1 MTITTQ
7 QENQILRLGQAMF
20 NAAPGANYLS
30 EFSAY
35 LDFGSSLADLAQSLS
50 GTEAFLGK
58 TYYGCVSSAEFA
70 DDFVN
75 ELVGNYAS
83 AADKSWATNYIVERM
98 SAGVTQA
105 GIISELTQTLS
116 AVNWEDANWGVAA
129 TQYNIRIATKII
141 DNLAGNT
148 ASASA
153 KNDAID
159 YIVWE
164 MAANGKN
171 TGQMVEW
178 AITALD
184 EMDHADSAWGDAA
197 VLFDNRIEVS
207 RYYSVDKAGKAIDL
221 GTLQQ
226 VLAPVTTSAG
236 SIATAISQFDSLLS
250 GVARDGY
257 LADTTLFIDLN
268 GDRVRTLDETQVT
281 TDGHG
286 NFTFPAGAFGQ
297 IVASGGTDITTLL
310 PFTGAFTAPA
320 GATVVNPL
328 TTLLQVFIEQ
338 GQGIDTAELTL
349 AKALGVNANNF
360 DVIHFDPLPTALNVN
375 ASVDQQA
382 LGLQLRAASANVANL
397 MVAAGSLLQGAA
409 GGEDK
414 LALITAE
421 QAVLKALANAINTD
435 SDGVINFSDQAM
447 LRSVLIESAT
457 LLCHNANVT
466 EALGKITAMA
476 TDFAAIMAAAAN
488 NISNA
493 VAAGGAV
500 APILVNIAQAEV
512 VVQGDLANQ
521 LAVAAETG
529 DLSGLLPGFTGDAFQ
544 DKTDQV
550 IIGELDPNTTADDA
564 AVAESNA
571 AVTAIDITAPVMRS
585 ATVSADGKSVVII
598 YSEPLTGTA
607 EAGDYGLTLS
617 SGNTAITGATI
628 GTGIGVNKVTLTLS
642 NAIGSTATVSNL
654 VYNAAAGSID
664 SIKDA
669 AITPNSAATQ
679 TLVKVTN
686 GSTVSFTPTD
696 STAPVMTSAAVSAD
710 GTKMV
715 ITYSEPLTGTAE
727 AGDYGV
733 TLSSGN
739 LTSATS
745 ATIGTGV
752 NANKVTLDLSLAI
765 RSTTTVS
772 NLTYTAADGIDNSIK
787 DAAAIPNNAPTQT
800 LATVINGST
809 LTVVPVDTKAP
820 AMSSA
825 AVSADGT
832 KLVIT
837 YSEPLTGT
845 AEAGDYAI
853 ALSSGS
859 VTATAA
865 TIGTGAAANKVTLT
879 LSGIIKSTNTVSN
892 LVYTAT
898 AGTANSIKDTATM
911 PNNAATQTLA
921 TVINGS
927 TVPIVPIDPPIDPID
942 TTAPVMTSAV
952 VSTDGTKLVITYSEP
967 LTGTAEAG
975 DYGVT
980 LSSGNLTSATAAT
993 IGTGVDANKVT
1004 LDLSLAIRSTT
1015 TVSDLTYIATD
1026 GTSNSI
1032 KDTAAIANNAP
1043 TQTLA
1048 TVINGST
1055 LTVVPVDTKAPAMIS
1070 AAVSADG
1077 TKLVITYSEP
1087 LTGTAEAGDYAIAL
1101 SSGAVT
1107 ATAATIGTGAAANK
1121 VTLTLS
1127 GIINST
1133 NTVSNLVYTST
1144 AGTAN
1149 SIKDT
1154 ATTPNNAATQTL
1166 ATVINGSTVT
1176 PIPVDTT
1183 APVMTSAVVSADGTK
1198 MVITY
1203 SEPLTGKAEADD
1215 YSVTLSSGNLTSAT
1229 AATIGTGVDANKV
1242 TLDLSLAIRSTT
1254 TVSDLTY
1261 IATDGTS
1268 NSIKDAAA
1276 IANNA
1281 PTQTL
1286 ATVINGSTLTVVPV
1300 DTKAPAMSSAAVSA
1314 DGTKLVITYSEP
1326 LTGTAEA
1333 GDYAIALSSGAVT
1346 ATAATIGTG
1355 AAANKVT
1362 LALSGT
1368 INSGTTVSNLAYNA
1382 TAGTANSIK
1391 DTATTPN
1398 NAATQILATVING
1411 STVPTDTTAP
1421 VMTSAA
1427 VSADGT
1433 KMVITYSEP
1442 LTGTAEAGDYGVTL
1456 SSGNLTSATSATI
1469 GTGVNANK
1477 VTLDLSLAIRST
1489 TTVSN
1494 LTYTAADGIDNSI
1507 KDAAAIPNNAPTQ
1520 TLATV
1525 INGSTLTVVPVD
1537 TKAPAMSS
1545 AAVSADGTKLVITY
1559 SEPLTG
1565 TAEAGDYAI
1574 ALSSGAVTA
1583 TTATIGTGAAA
1594 NKVTL
1599 TLSGTINSTNT
1610 VSNLVYTATAGT
1622 ANSIKDTA
1630 TTPNNAATQTLATVT
1645 NGSTVTPT
1653 TDATAPVISSAAVS
1667 TDGKSLVITYSE
1679 PLTGTAEAGD
1689 YGVTLSS
1696 GTTTATA
1703 AAIGA
1708 GIDAN
1713 KVTLT
1718 LSNTINS
1725 GVIVSNLAYNAT
1737 AGTANSIKDAATP
1750 ANNAATQTLAT
1761 VTNGST
1767 VTSGGSTPLTLTTS
1781 NDTVNGTE
1789 GNDTFNATY
1798 DGGLATDTLGAGDKI
1813 NGLGGSDTLNIDHF
1827 GNFAMTPPDSLW
1839 TGLSNIEKVVF
1850 NTTGDGAQT
1859 ITTGTFFQAAFGTN
1873 GVDFKT
1879 TTSGAGAI
1887 TMDLSTFTG
1896 RAVLTTTSIAGAQVI
1911 VTGSGVTSVIAASD
1925 AGALDIKGVGL
1936 ATVIATTTGAGAQT
1950 IGDAGGSGANL
1961 TSVNATAVSGTQTIT
1976 STSTANATVIA
1987 TSSSGKQLITTGDG
2001 NDTITATAAAG
2012 TTNTITTN
2020 AGNDTIVAGLG
2031 NDLITGGLGADQ
2043 MTGGGGVDTF
2053 AIGGNG
2059 SIIGTSLDVITD
2071 FNFGGSDI
2079 LTFGG
2084 ATTVLAIDATLL
2096 VAGSNVQTT
2105 GGGVIVFHANDNT
2118 LALKIAAIQADA
2130 QLDTAG
2136 SIGMFVDGGNTYVYY
2151 AGAAAANA
2159 DDQLI
2164 QLSGVTTLATI
2175 TGGAT
2180 TSIG

>member
-7 QENQILRLGQAMF
+7 QENQILRIGQAMF
-20 NAAPGANYLS
+20 NAAPGASYLS

-50 GTEAFLGK
+50 GTEAFLGR
-58 TYYGCVSSAEFA
+58 TYYDCMSSTEFA
-70 DDFVN
+70 NAFVN
-75 ELVGNYAS
+75 DLVGNNAS
-83 AADKSWATNYIVERM
+83 APDKAWATNYIIDRM
-98 SAGVTQA
+98 AAGITQA
-105 GIISELTQTLS
+105 GIVSELTQTLS
-116 AVNWEDANWGVAA
+116 AVRWDDANWGVAA
-129 TQYNIRIATKII
+129 TQYNTRIATKII
-141 DNLAGNT
+141 DNLTGNA

-153 KNDAID
+153 KADAVD

-171 TGQMVEW
+171 AGQMVEW

-184 EMDHADSAWGDAA
+184 EMDHADSLWGDAA
-197 VLFDNRIEVS
+197 ILFDNRIEVS
-207 RYYSVDKAGKAIDL
+207 RYYSVDKAGTAIDI

-257 LADTTLFIDLN
+257 LADATLFIDLN
-268 GDRVRTLDETQVT
+268 GDRVRTLDESQVT
-281 TDGHG
+281 TDANG

-297 IVASGGTDITTLL
+297 IVATGGTDITTLL
-310 PFTGAFTAPA
+310 PFNGAFTAPA
-320 GATVVNPL
+320 GSTVVSPL

-338 GQGIDTAELTL
+338 GQTL
-349 AKALGVNANNF
+349 AEAKLTVVKALGVSAGSF
-360 DVIHFDPLPTALNVN
+360 DPTHFDPLVSALDVN
-375 ASVDQQA
+375 ATTEQRA
-382 LGLQLRAASANVANL
+382 LATELRGDAAKIANL

-409 GGEDK
+409 GGADK
-414 LALITAE
+414 LDLISAE
-421 QAVLKALANAINTD
+421 QAVMKALANAINED
-435 SDGVINFSDQAM
+435 SDGVISFSDQAM
-447 LRSVLIESAT
+447 LRSVLIDSAT
-457 LLCHNANVT
+457 LLCHNTDVT
-466 EALGKITAMA
+466 AALGKITDMA
-476 TDFAAIMAAAAN
+476 TDFATLMATAAD
-488 NISNA
+488 NIDNA
-493 VAAGGAV
+493 VAAGGDIA
-500 APILVNIAQAEV
+500 AILVNIAQAEV
-512 VVQGDLANQ
+512 VVQGELADQ
-521 LAVAAETG
+521 LFAAAETG
-529 DLSGLLPGFTGDAFQ
+529 DLSGLLPGFTDDAFQ
-544 DKTDQV
+544 DKTEQV
-550 IIGELDPNTTADDA
+550 IIGDLDPNSTADDA

-617 SGNTAITGATI
+617 SGNTTITGATI
-628 GTGIGVNKVTLTLS
+628 GTGTSINKVTLTLS
-642 NAIGSTATVSNL
+642 NAIGSSATVSNL
-654 VYNAAAGSID
+654 VYNAAAGTID
-664 SIKDA
+664 SIKDT
-669 AITPNSAATQ
+669 AIAPNSAATQ

-686 GSTVSFTPTD
+686 GSTVSVTPIDT
-696 STAPVMTSAAVSAD
+696 TAPVMTSAVVSAD
-710 GTKMV
+710 GTQLV

-727 AGDYGV
+727 ADDYGV

-752 NANKVTLDLSLAI
+752 NANKVTLNLSLAI
-765 RSTTTVS
+765 LSTTTVS
-772 NLTYTAADGIDNSIK
+772 DLTYTATDGTANSIK
-787 DAAAIPNNAPTQT
+787 DAATVPNNAPTQT
-800 LATVINGST
+800 LAMVVNGST
-809 LTVVPVDTKAP
+809 LTVVPVDTIAP
-820 AMSSA
+820 AMISA

-845 AEAGDYAI
+845 AEAGDYALT
-853 ALSSGS
+853 LSLGT

-879 LSGIIKSTNTVSN
+879 LSSPINSTTTVSN
-892 LVYTAT
+892 LAYTAT
-898 AGTANSIKDTATM
+898 AGTANSIKDTATT

-927 TVPIVPIDPPIDPID
+927 TVTVAPID

-952 VSTDGTKLVITYSEP
+952 VSADGTKLVITYSEP

-993 IGTGVDANKVT
+993 IGTGVNANKVT

-1015 TVSDLTYIATD
+1015 TVSNLTYTATD
-1026 GTSNSI
+1026 GIDNSI
-1032 KDTAAIANNAP
+1032 KDAATVPNNAP
-1043 TQTLA
+1043 TQTLT

-1055 LTVVPVDTKAPAMIS
+1055 LTVAPADTTAPAMIS
-1070 AAVSADG
+1070 AAVSVDG

-1107 ATAATIGTGAAANK
+1107 ATAATIGTGA
-1121 VTLTLS
+1121 V
-1127 GIINST
+1127 
-1133 NTVSNLVYTST
+1133 
-1144 AGTAN
+1144 
-1149 SIKDT
+1149 
-1154 ATTPNNAATQTL
+1154 
-1166 ATVINGSTVT
+1166 
-1176 PIPVDTT
+1176 
-1183 APVMTSAVVSADGTK
+1183 
-1198 MVITY
+1198 
-1203 SEPLTGKAEADD
+1203 
-1215 YSVTLSSGNLTSAT
+1215 
-1229 AATIGTGVDANKV
+1229 
-1242 TLDLSLAIRSTT
+1242 
-1254 TVSDLTY
+1254 
-1261 IATDGTS
+1261 
-1268 NSIKDAAA
+1268 
-1276 IANNA
+1276 
-1281 PTQTL
+1281 
-1286 ATVINGSTLTVVPV
+1286 
-1300 DTKAPAMSSAAVSA
+1300 
-1314 DGTKLVITYSEP
+1314 
-1326 LTGTAEA
+1326 
-1333 GDYAIALSSGAVT
+1333 
-1346 ATAATIGTG
+1346 
-1355 AAANKVT
+1355 
-1362 LALSGT
+1362 
-1368 INSGTTVSNLAYNA
+1368 
-1382 TAGTANSIK
+1382 
-1391 DTATTPN
+1391 
-1398 NAATQILATVING
+1398 
-1411 STVPTDTTAP
+1411 
-1421 VMTSAA
+1421 
-1427 VSADGT
+1427 
-1433 KMVITYSEP
+1433 
-1442 LTGTAEAGDYGVTL
+1442 
-1456 SSGNLTSATSATI
+1456 
-1469 GTGVNANK
+1469 
-1477 VTLDLSLAIRST
+1477 
-1489 TTVSN
+1489 
-1494 LTYTAADGIDNSI
+1494 
-1507 KDAAAIPNNAPTQ
+1507 
-1520 TLATV
+1520 
-1525 INGSTLTVVPVD
+1525 
-1537 TKAPAMSS
+1537 
-1545 AAVSADGTKLVITY
+1545 
-1559 SEPLTG
+1559 
-1565 TAEAGDYAI
+1565 
-1574 ALSSGAVTA
+1574 
-1583 TTATIGTGAAA
+1583 A

-1599 TLSGTINSTNT
+1599 TLSGTINSGIT
-1610 VSNLVYTATAGT
+1610 VSNLAYTATAGT

-1630 TTPNNAATQTLATVT
+1630 TVPNNAATQTLATVT
-1645 NGSTVTPT
+1645 NGSTVTT
-1653 TDATAPVISSAAVS
+1653 IDTTAPVISSAAVS

-1703 AAIGA
+1703 AAIGIGA
-1708 GIDAN
+1708 NAN

-1767 VTSGGSTPLTLTTS
+1767 VTSGGATPITLTTS
-1781 NDTVNGTE
+1781 DDTVNGTE

-1839 TGLSNIEKVVF
+1839 TGLSNIEKVVL

-1911 VTGSGVTSVIAASD
+1911 VTGSGVTSVTAASD

-1950 IGDAGGSGANL
+1950 IGDAGGNGANL

-2012 TTNTITTN
+2012 TTNTITAN

-2059 SIIGTSLDVITD
+2059 SIIGISMDIITD

-2105 GGGVIVFHANDNT
+2105 GGGVIVFHADDNT
-2118 LALKIAAIQADA
+2118 LALKIAAIQADT
-2130 QLDTAG
+2130 QLDAAG